1 MTAPDNIAT
10 YKIRAHATAGKLSD
24 AEERPLPIL
33 PSRERLIQSRVVA
46 LKGNDKKLIEFAEL
60 LKNADPSLRSESMT
74 VSIDPQLAL
83 SVLRSIPFLAL
94 PLSVGTYVAI
104 LWALGGLDREI
115 LDLLRDAFRRK
126 DRSRAQEAR

>member
-1 MTAPDNIAT
+1 VA
-10 YKIRAHATAGKLSD
+10 RALAAAVGMAS
-24 AEERPLPIL
+24 
-33 PSRERLIQSRVVA
+33 V
-46 LKGNDKKLIEFAEL
+46 GFA
-60 LKNADPSLRSESMT
+60 
-74 VSIDPQLAL
+74 
-83 SVLRSIPFLAL
+83 LRSIPFLAL